1 MLDWQVMARPKYRK
15 EPEPAQANDPR
26 ANQKERTRSAV
37 VAAATQLLR
46 AGGQPTVAQAA
57 ELAKVSRATAYRYFP
72 TQEAMLVEVAQVNPA
87 SEPVERWLA
96 GLEGG
101 EPADR
106 LQGLQSTFNQVLIT
120 EEVAMRTG
128 LRVYLDTWL
137 ESRSKGEVP
146 TAVREGRRI
155 RWLDEALEPVRQQL
169 KPAQWRRVRS
179 ALALTLGVEALV
191 VMKDVCKVSDEEA
204 LATLEWAAQ
213 ALLAAGLNG
222 AAGKAPVRKK

>member
-1 MLDWQVMARPKYRK
+1 MLDLQVMARLKYRK
-15 EPEPAQANDPR
+15 EPEAVQVNDPR

-46 AGGQPTVAQAA
+46 EGGQPTVAQAA

-96 GLEGG
+96 SLEGG
-101 EPADR
+101 APADR
-106 LQGLQSTFNQVLIT
+106 LQGLQSTFNDVLIT

-137 ESRSKGEVP
+137 ESR
-146 TAVREGRRI
+146 
-155 RWLDEALEPVRQQL
+155 
-169 KPAQWRRVRS
+169 
-179 ALALTLGVEALV
+179 
-191 VMKDVCKVSDEEA
+191 
-204 LATLEWAAQ
+204 
-213 ALLAAGLNG
+213 
-222 AAGKAPVRKK
+222 